1 MMTNKGQTLIAF
13 VIILPIFIL
22 FLAFIV
28 DTGLLLKEK
37 SKLNGST
44 KSIIQSLYQKRFES
58 HFQEQTIDLFKKNE
72 IPTENLNLEVKND
85 TITVTNDYEIESIF
99 GKIIGIKQ
107 YKVHLNIT
115 FQIEKDKL
123 TIKKE

>member
-1 MMTNKGQTLIAF
+1 MMNNKGQTLIAF

>member
-1 MMTNKGQTLIAF
+1 MMNNKGQTLIAF

-28 DTGLLLKEK
+28 DTGLILKEK
-37 SKLNGST
+37 SKLNWST

>member
-1 MMTNKGQTLIAF
+1 MMNNKGQTLIAF

-115 FQIEKDKL
+115 FQIERDKL

>member
-1 MMTNKGQTLIAF
+1 MMNNKGQTLIAF

-58 HFQEQTIDLFKKNE
+58 HFQEQTIELFRKHVMA
-72 IPTENLNLEVKND
+72 TVNLRV
-85 TITVTNDYEIESIF
+85 V
-99 GKIIGIKQ
+99 
-107 YKVHLNIT
+107 V
-115 FQIEKDKL
+115 
-123 TIKKE
+123 